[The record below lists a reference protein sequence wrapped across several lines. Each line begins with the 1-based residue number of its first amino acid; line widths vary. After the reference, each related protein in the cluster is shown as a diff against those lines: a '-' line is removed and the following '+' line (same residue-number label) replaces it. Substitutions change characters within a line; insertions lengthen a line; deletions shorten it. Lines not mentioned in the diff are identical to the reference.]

1 MKKLTKQ
8 YVVSIYEDG
17 SVRVAERKF
26 PKRDTRGRFKSDYT
40 LSIRQKRMTCAYAEL
55 CPFRASSSIEEM

>member
-17 SVRVAERKF
+17 SVRITERALT
-26 PKRDTRGRFKSDYT
+26 KRDTHGRFKSDYA
-40 LSIRQKRMTCAYAEL
+40 LALRQKRLTCAYADL
-55 CPFRASSSIEEM
+55 CPFRASMSIEEM